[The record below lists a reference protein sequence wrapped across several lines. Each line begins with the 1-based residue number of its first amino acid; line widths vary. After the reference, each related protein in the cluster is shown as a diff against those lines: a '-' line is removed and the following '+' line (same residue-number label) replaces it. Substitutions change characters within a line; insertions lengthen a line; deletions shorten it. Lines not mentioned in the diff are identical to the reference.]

1 MNKAHDCGRGR
12 SYERG
17 RGLGDE
23 DIMTGEKI
31 IIVVF
36 LIFNQTLILLYH
48 VIELTRVFDTLDTL
62 VEKDPSIKTLI
73 ASRYELYTEE
83 MIDETVQFLKE
94 ERESL

>member
-1 MNKAHDCGRGR
+1 MNKNKARDYGRGRSYRGRSDEDTMNKAHDCGRGR

-36 LIFNQTLILLYH
+36 LIFNQTLNL
-48 VIELTRVFDTLDTL
+48 
-62 VEKDPSIKTLI
+62 IKH
-73 ASRYELYTEE
+73 
-83 MIDETVQFLKE
+83 
-94 ERESL
+94 